1 MGRLILPSVDLSF
14 HEQQILLRSPNS
26 GRMVFAKI
34 CRGCSWTLVF
44 THAHR
49 HAAQQKNKQTHSD
62 PRSAAGGSEAPGHL
76 YQETENRLSGP
87 VKATASN
94 RNSCVWGGRRRG
106 EDGGGERRRRER
118 DIQRG
123 GGKGGGAFHENKNT
137 DAGYRSEGYR
147 KAVTHVCANK
157 TRNVKSTQTSRFL
170 FVLPVFSLRFI
181 NVPVGASTHF
191 ATFIFEQI
199 FYSLSFGRQFCFE
212 VVIHFNP

>member
-1 MGRLILPSVDLSF
+1 MRRHILPSVDLSL

-26 GRMVFAKI
+26 GSGRMVVAKV

-76 YQETENRLSGP
+76 YQDTENRLSGP

-106 EDGGGERRRRER
+106 EDGWGGGETSARKRHTEGWGER
-118 DIQRG
+118 
-123 GGKGGGAFHENKNT
+123 GGAFHENKNT

-157 TRNVKSTQTSRFL
+157 TRNV
-170 FVLPVFSLRFI
+170 
-181 NVPVGASTHF
+181 
-191 ATFIFEQI
+191 
-199 FYSLSFGRQFCFE
+199 
-212 VVIHFNP
+212 